1 MRSAPGSAE
10 RGGVGAGGG
19 GGGSDV
25 SSLCLVPPRSAITD
39 TVSPSPAGAEGTRRW
54 AQNAQGTLAG

>member
-10 RGGVGAGGG
+10 RGGVGAGWGG
-19 GGGSDV
+19 LDV
-25 SSLCLVPPRSAITD
+25 SSLCLVPPLSAITD
-39 TVSPSPAGAEGTRRW
+39 TVSPTPAGAEGTRRW